1 MAQTAPP
8 AARGHEAPEV
18 ERGERR
24 TAAAAMR
31 RRVLTA
37 PPVWRELLLVVLFYT
52 AYTLT
57 RIILVQDGT
66 GPAFEHADQIL
77 AAERALGLDIEL
89 YLNETLLTVPWLAR
103 AANVFY
109 ATMHFIVTLGV
120 VVWLY
125 RYRPEHYRWLRTSIM
140 VATGVALLGFW
151 LYPLAPPRFLHHEGF
166 VDPVTALHSL
176 GLYASDAS
184 GTLTNQ
190 YAAMPSMHAGWA
202 LWCGVV
208 VAKLATQKWAKALG
222 AVYPATTVVV
232 ILSTANHYVLDAVAG
247 IALVSGALWLSW
259 ALYARCPRPLLVARA
274 RVSHRLAQ
282 RTGRGTAGSPA
293 TRCAGRT

>member
-1 MAQTAPP
+1 
-8 AARGHEAPEV
+8 
-18 ERGERR
+18 
-24 TAAAAMR
+24 MR
-31 RRVLTA
+31 RRVRTA

-66 GPAFEHADQIL
+66 GPAFENADQIL

-89 YLNETLLTVPWLAR
+89 YLNETLLAVPWLAR

-125 RYRPEHYRWLRTSIM
+125 RYRPQHYRWLRTSIM

-151 LYPLAPPRFLHHEGF
+151 LYPLAPPRFLQHEGF

-202 LWCGVV
+202 LWCGVILV
-208 VAKLATQKWAKALG
+208 KLAAHKWTKALG
-222 AVYPATTVVV
+222 AMYPATTVVV

-259 ALYARCPRPLLVARA
+259 VLYARCPGPLLVARA

-282 RTGRGTAGSPA
+282 RTGRGTGGGRAAGSPA